1 MSSADRPVASK
12 PDAKT
17 VAQAKAVNAYWAPY
31 GLDPEAKPTLVN
43 GHWTVRSNM
52 VGTGWP
58 AKRLD
63 TPDDPPQRDGQGH
76 GPVDA
81 TRKGW
86 PRTLS
91 LAGDSRARVHQHSS
105 SPSLQSNDCSKGDA
119 DPCARGTASCRTG

>member
-1 MSSADRPVASK
+1 MSKAEAI
-12 PDAKT
+12 
-17 VAQAKAVNAYWAPY
+17 AQAKAVNAYWAPH

-63 TPDDPPQRDGQGH
+63 TPDDTPQRDADRH

-81 TRKGW
+81 TRG
-86 PRTLS
+86 
-91 LAGDSRARVHQHSS
+91 GGRVMFHDLKMSEV
-105 SPSLQSNDCSKGDA
+105 NA
-119 DPCARGTASCRTG
+119 AN